1 LKFQDAL
8 KFFNLNI
15 SNKLSDDDLARRDAL
30 LITVDDEIACNL
42 VYKTFIVSKYEIG
55 FVF

>member
-8 KFFNLNI
+8 KFFNLN
-15 SNKLSDDDLARRDAL
+15 NKLSDDDLAWRDAL

-42 VYKTFIVSKYEIG
+42 VYKTFIVS
-55 FVF
+55 